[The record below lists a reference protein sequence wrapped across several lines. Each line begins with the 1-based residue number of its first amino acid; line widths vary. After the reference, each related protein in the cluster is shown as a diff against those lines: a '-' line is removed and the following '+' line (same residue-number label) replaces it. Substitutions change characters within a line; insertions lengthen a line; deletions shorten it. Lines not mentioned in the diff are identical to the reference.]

1 MTKGCSYHIK
11 IHTLLPYECKNMLSQ
26 TAIYALRA
34 MGFLASLDAGEPVLS
49 SLIAKEMEIPQN
61 FLSKILNR
69 LTQAGIIEAIRGRNG
84 GVKLAKPAKEI
95 QLYDVVN
102 LFMTVDD
109 YKKCMLGL
117 NQCDG
122 SCGLH
127 LRWRIISEQFDKIL
141 NETTIDQ
148 IF

>member
-1 MTKGCSYHIK
+1 
-11 IHTLLPYECKNMLSQ
+11 MLNQ

-34 MGFLASLDAGEPVLS
+34 MGYLASLDPGRPVLS
-49 SLIAKEMEIPQN
+49 SLIAQEMEIPQN

-69 LTQAGIIEAIRGRNG
+69 LTQARLIEAIRGRNG
-84 GVKLAKPAKEI
+84 GVKLAQPASDIK
-95 QLYDVVN
+95 LYDVVN

-141 NETTIDQ
+141 NDTTIDQ
-148 IF
+148 IY